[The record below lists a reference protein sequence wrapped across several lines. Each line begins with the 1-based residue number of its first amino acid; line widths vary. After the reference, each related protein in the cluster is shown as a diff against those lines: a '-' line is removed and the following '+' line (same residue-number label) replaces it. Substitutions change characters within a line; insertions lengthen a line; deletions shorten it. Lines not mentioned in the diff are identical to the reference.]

1 MADPADITTRLR
13 AVLHNDRSVELMNRE
28 AADEIERLRAE
39 RDEARREN
47 EQLKRYANYC
57 RPQSGSNHKL
67 RSNIDRTDLPSDVID
82 DISYAYGE
90 IMRIYKL
97 LDDQTESTQKALQE
111 RETYFMAHDEL
122 LAQTIELR
130 SERDE
135 ARREVCDLK
144 TFNFDNTISAYRY
157 ADLRKWDCYKDRTDD

>member
-1 MADPADITTRLR
+1 M
-13 AVLHNDRSVELMNRE
+13 
-28 AADEIERLRAE
+28 
-39 RDEARREN
+39 
-47 EQLKRYANYC
+47 
-57 RPQSGSNHKL
+57 

-82 DISYAYGE
+82 DIRYAYGE

-157 ADLRKWDCYKDRTDD
+157 ADLRKWDCYKDHAND

>member
-39 RDEARREN
+39 RNEARREN
-47 EQLKRYANYC
+47 EQLKRYAHYC

-82 DISYAYGE
+82 DIRYAYGE

-97 LDDQTESTQKALQE
+97 LDDQTESTQKALQK
-111 RETYFMAHDEL
+111 
-122 LAQTIELR
+122 
-130 SERDE
+130 RD
-135 ARREVCDLK
+135 
-144 TFNFDNTISAYRY
+144 
-157 ADLRKWDCYKDRTDD
+157 DD